1 LPKPVHTGVLSTLA
15 ALLLL
20 MAPLPSPATQPQ
32 AFLQKQPQAFI
43 AIIIDDIGHSRAR
56 AERMFEI
63 PAPLTFAIIPETTFA
78 EPLARQAYLSGKE
91 VMIHLPMENSL
102 NRPMESLQLNAEHNQ
117 LELELILDK
126 AVAQIPYATGVN
138 NHMGSTL
145 TQMPQA
151 MSWLMR
157 SIRKH
162 KMYFIDSRTTHKSVA
177 HEIARQESLL
187 SASRDVF
194 LDNDQS
200 LYAVDQQ
207 FQKLLKVA
215 RHRKTAI
222 AIGHPYP
229 VTTDYLARA
238 IPQMEERGIKVVS
251 VTDLLR
257 IRSESLTEHQPEHQ
271 VAGLFSAV
279 GAD

>member
-1 LPKPVHTGVLSTLA
+1 M
-15 ALLLL
+15 LLT
-20 MAPLPSPATQPQ
+20 APLPSHAAPQEPQ
-32 AFLQKQPQAFI
+32 AFPQKQPQAFI
-43 AIIIDDIGHSRAR
+43 AIIIDDIGHNRAR
-56 AERMFEI
+56 AEQLFEI
-63 PAPLTFAIIPETTFA
+63 PAPLTFAVIPETTFA
-78 EPLARQAYLSGKE
+78 EPLARRAYLSGKE

-102 NRPMESLQLNAEHNQ
+102 NRPMESLQLTAEHNRI
-117 LELELILDK
+117 EFELILDK
-126 AVAQIPYATGVN
+126 AVAQVPYATGVN
-138 NHMGSTL
+138 NHMGSSL

-157 SIRKH
+157 AIRKH

-177 HEIARQESLL
+177 QAIARQENLL

-194 LDNDQS
+194 LDNDRS

-207 FQKLLKVA
+207 FHKLLKVA
-215 RHRKTAI
+215 ERRKTAI

-229 VTTDYLARA
+229 VTVDYLTRA
-238 IPQMEERGIKVVS
+238 IPQLEERGINVVS
-251 VTDLLR
+251 VTELLR
-257 IRSESLTEHQPEHQ
+257 IRAESQFEQQPEQQ

>member
-1 LPKPVHTGVLSTLA
+1 
-15 ALLLL
+15 
-20 MAPLPSPATQPQ
+20 
-32 AFLQKQPQAFI
+32 
-43 AIIIDDIGHSRAR
+43 
-56 AERMFEI
+56 MFEI

-102 NRPMESLQLNAEHNQ
+102 NRPMESLQLTAEHNQ
-117 LELELILDK
+117 LEFELILDR
-126 AVAQIPYATGVN
+126 AVAQVPYATGVN

-157 SIRKH
+157 SIRGH
-162 KMYFIDSRTTHKSVA
+162 KLYFIDSRTTHKSVA
-177 HEIARQESLL
+177 REIARQENLQR
-187 SASRDVF
+187 ASRDVF
-194 LDNDQS
+194 LDNDRS

-215 RHRKTAI
+215 ERRKTAI

-229 VTTDYLARA
+229 VTMDYLALA
-238 IPQMEERGIKVVS
+238 VPQLEDRNIKVVS
-251 VTDLLR
+251 VSELLQIRAQSEEQQVAALLR
-257 IRSESLTEHQPEHQ
+257 PI
-271 VAGLFSAV
+271 